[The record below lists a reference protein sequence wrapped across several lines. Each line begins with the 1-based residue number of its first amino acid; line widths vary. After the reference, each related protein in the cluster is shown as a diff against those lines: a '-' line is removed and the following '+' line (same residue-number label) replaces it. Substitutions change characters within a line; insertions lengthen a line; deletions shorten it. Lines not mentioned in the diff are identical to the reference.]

1 LVAALD
7 GLFVRILVPLS
18 VLILLYGIDELWID
32 LAWLWT
38 WLTGSWRPAVPP
50 LDVAER
56 RIAILVPL
64 WHEHQV
70 IESMLAH
77 NIGCLRYGNYEWFI
91 GAYPNDDRTLEAV
104 RRAES
109 RWSNVHLAVCPHDGP
124 TCKADCLN
132 WIYQRLL
139 LHEELAGATFDLI
152 VTHDAEDL
160 IHPEELRYM
169 NAYSRD
175 YDFIQI
181 PVLPLPKPVRKLTY
195 GLYCDDFAQ
204 AHTRDLP
211 LRVILG
217 GFLPSAGVGTA
228 YSRTSLE
235 QLATAEANRIFDPR
249 SLTEDYENGF
259 RMRRLGARQVFVPIH
274 KTASGPLAT
283 REYFPQNWRAAVRQ
297 RTRWVTGIALQGWEH
312 HRWSGGWQAYW
323 FWRDR
328 KALIGNPAS
337 VLSLL
342 LLSYGALTGLWSRV
356 PVPRWIWELS
366 LAAIVLQV
374 IRTGVRT
381 GCSAA
386 YFGFRFGIFEVVREA
401 YGNVLNTWAT
411 FQALRLFF
419 AAKIRREP
427 LVWLKTEHAYPSRAA
442 LLDVRRLIGE
452 ILVGSEYLEQENLD
466 TALAGKPAQVRT
478 GEWLVQ
484 LGHIS
489 EDDLYDALSIQAGVP
504 RAYPVL
510 DQIQPAAVRAIPA
523 HVSRQW
529 KVLPFEIR
537 GGELL
542 VAGPDHPDLQLESAL
557 RAYTSLTVRFHL
569 VTPSEYAAM
578 ETRLS
583 AD

>member
-1 LVAALD
+1 M
-7 GLFVRILVPLS
+7 
-18 VLILLYGIDELWID
+18 
-32 LAWLWT
+32 
-38 WLTGSWRPAVPP
+38 AV
-50 LDVAER
+50 
-56 RIAILVPL
+56 
-64 WHEHQV
+64 
-70 IESMLAH
+70 
-77 NIGCLRYGNYEWFI
+77 
-91 GAYPNDDRTLEAV
+91 
-104 RRAES
+104 
-109 RWSNVHLAVCPHDGP
+109 
-124 TCKADCLN
+124 
-132 WIYQRLL
+132 
-139 LHEELAGATFDLI
+139 
-152 VTHDAEDL
+152 
-160 IHPEELRYM
+160 
-169 NAYSRD
+169 
-175 YDFIQI
+175 
-181 PVLPLPKPVRKLTY
+181 
-195 GLYCDDFAQ
+195 
-204 AHTRDLP
+204 
-211 LRVILG
+211 
-217 GFLPSAGVGTA
+217 
-228 YSRTSLE
+228 
-235 QLATAEANRIFDPR
+235 
-249 SLTEDYENGF
+249 
-259 RMRRLGARQVFVPIH
+259 
-274 KTASGPLAT
+274 
-283 REYFPQNWRAAVRQ
+283 
-297 RTRWVTGIALQGWEH
+297 
-312 HRWSGGWQAYW
+312 
-323 FWRDR
+323 
-328 KALIGNPAS
+328 
-337 VLSLL
+337 
-342 LLSYGALTGLWSRV
+342 
-356 PVPRWIWELS
+356 
-366 LAAIVLQV
+366 IVLQV

-411 FQALRLFF
+411 FQALRLFL

-452 ILVGSEYLEQENLD
+452 ILVGSEYLQQENLD
-466 TALAGKPAQVRT
+466 TALASKPAQART

-583 AD
+583 AG